1 MTGKRGRPKG
11 GSVGV
16 SGGLLQASVV
26 LEAFQRSRDG
36 GAKYEQALNDAVDA
50 SLKAFPDF
58 KTSVTTVKIIL
69 AEFMSEK
76 EGYESMRV
84 TKTPGHDITGVGFKP
99 TGTTYAIGFMPRP
112 AYPRAN
118 RKRRDESK

>member
-11 GSVGV
+11 GSVGF

-26 LEAFQRSRDG
+26 LEAFQRSRDA
-36 GAKYEQALNDAVDA
+36 GAKYEQALSDAVEA

-58 KTSVTTVKIIL
+58 KISITTVKNIL
-69 AEFMSEK
+69 AEFMSEQ

-84 TKTPGHDITGVGFKP
+84 TKAPGHQIIGQEFNPK
-99 TGTTYAIGFMPRP
+99 GTTYAVGFMQRP
-112 AYPRAN
+112 EYPRAN
-118 RKRRDESK
+118 RKRREEPK